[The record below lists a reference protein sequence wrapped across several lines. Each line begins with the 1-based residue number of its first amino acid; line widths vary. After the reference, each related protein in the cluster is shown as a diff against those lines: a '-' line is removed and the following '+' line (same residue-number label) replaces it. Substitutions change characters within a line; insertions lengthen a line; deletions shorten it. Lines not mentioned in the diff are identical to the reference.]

1 MLDRLGVDGER
12 SFRDVN
18 HNRNAAGPFRGD
30 DDAGDH
36 QLRGVRMTGTGSE
49 SSNGNVMQNGLWV
62 SSPISRR
69 QLFVGAGGAAIL
81 AALAACG
88 GGETSTTGTGSTGG
102 TPKPGGNFRLGVTGG
117 GSKDIFD
124 GQNIVTKPDQARLV
138 SAFETLLTFDDDYR
152 LQTDGLAESVEADNP
167 KQYTIRLQ
175 KGIEFQD
182 GKTLTADDV
191 IYSLQRIGT
200 EGNGL
205 TGFAATASMD
215 IANIKKVD
223 QYTVQLPLKTPDSTI
238 PQTLAS
244 YTFGIVPVGYKAY
257 PAPQIGTGPFKLK
270 SFTPGQESVSERNP
284 NYWRSGQPYFD
295 TVTITDFADA
305 TAQVNALQGGQI
317 DAMTDLPAAQVAAV
331 KANGANALISKTG
344 GWVPLCM
351 AIDMDPFTDVRV
363 RQAMRLIVDR
373 QAMIDQIASG
383 YGTIAN
389 DLYAPFD
396 DGYYS
401 DAPQR
406 EQNIDEAKSLLKDAG
421 QEGLTV
427 DLHTTAGASGMVSLA
442 TVFATQA
449 KDAGVTV
456 NVKVDPNYYGDSY
469 LKLAFSVDFWGTRGY
484 LNQVQQGSLPTSP
497 YNETH
502 WPPASGE
509 GSDFGSLYQQALAAT
524 DDAKRIELEQEMQKA
539 EYNVGGYIIP
549 FFGDLIDGYAAN
561 VAGLAP
567 SKGTLNLAG
576 FGHGFRTIW
585 FS

>member
-1 MLDRLGVDGER
+1 
-12 SFRDVN
+12 
-18 HNRNAAGPFRGD
+18 
-30 DDAGDH
+30 
-36 QLRGVRMTGTGSE
+36 MTGSGTE
-49 SSNGNVMQNGLWV
+49 YSSSDQSDGQGDGQGGLWV
-62 SSPISRR
+62 SSPFTRR
-69 QLFVGAGGAAIL
+69 QLLAGAGSAAVL
-81 AALAACG
+81 AGLSACG
-88 GGETSTTGTGSTGG
+88 GSTPSPSGGGATTGK
-102 TPKPGGNFRLGVTGG
+102 PKRGGNFRLGVTGG
-117 GSKDIFD
+117 GSKDILD

-138 SAFETLLTFDDDYR
+138 SAFETLLTFDDDYA
-152 LQTDGLAESVEADNP
+152 LTTDGLAESVEADNP
-167 KQYTIRLQ
+167 KQYTIRIRD
-175 KGIEFQD
+175 GIEFQD

-215 IANIKKVD
+215 IKNIKKID
-223 QYTVQLPLKTPDSTI
+223 DRTIRLPLLSADSTI

-244 YTFGIVPVGYKAY
+244 YTFGIVPVGYKAFSGD
-257 PAPQIGTGPFKLK
+257 PSTQIGTGPYKLK
-270 SFTPGQESVSERNP
+270 SFTPGQESISERNP
-284 NYWRSGQPYFD
+284 NYWRGDGSPYFD
-295 TVTITDFADA
+295 TVTITDFSDA

-317 DAMTDLPAAQVAAV
+317 DAMTDLPASQVDAV
-331 KANGANALISKTG
+331 KAKGLNALISQTG

-351 AIDMDPFTDVRV
+351 AIDMPPFNDNRV

-383 YGTIAN
+383 YGSIAN

-396 DGYYS
+396 EGYLS

-406 EQNIDEAKSLLKDAG
+406 EQDIEQAKSLLKAAG

-427 DLHTTAGASGMVSLA
+427 DLNTTNGASGMVALA
-442 TVFATQA
+442 TVFASQA
-449 KDAGVTV
+449 KQAGVKV
-456 NVKVDPNYYGDSY
+456 NVKNVPNYYGDAY

-484 LNQVQQGSLPTSP
+484 LNQVQQGSLPNSP

-502 WPPASGE
+502 WPPKSGT
-509 GSDFGSLYQQALAAT
+509 GSNFGDLYKQALAAT
-524 DDAKRIELEQEMQKA
+524 DDSKRVDIEHEMQQL
-539 EYNVGGYIIP
+539 EYDNGGYIIP
-549 FFGDLIDGYAAN
+549 FFGSLIDGYAGN
-561 VAGLAP
+561 VAGLSP

>member
-1 MLDRLGVDGER
+1 
-12 SFRDVN
+12 
-18 HNRNAAGPFRGD
+18 
-30 DDAGDH
+30 
-36 QLRGVRMTGTGSE
+36 MTGS
-49 SSNGNVMQNGLWV
+49 GNDRWHVNERHGGLWL

-69 QLFVGAGGAAIL
+69 QLFVGAGGVAL
-81 AALAACG
+81 AGTLAACG
-88 GGETSTTGTGSTGG
+88 GESPSPSGSSTGP
-102 TPKPGGNFRLGVTGG
+102 PKRGGNFRLGVTGG
-117 GSKDIFD
+117 GSKDLFD

-138 SAFETLLTFDDDYR
+138 SAFETLLTFDDDYQ

-167 KQYTIRLQ
+167 TQYTIKLR

-200 EGNGL
+200 EANGL
-205 TGFAATASMD
+205 TGFAATATMD
-215 IANIKKVD
+215 VANIKKLD
-223 QYTVQLPLKTPDSTI
+223 NLTVRLPLLSPDSTI

-244 YTFGIVPVGYKAY
+244 YTFGIVPTGYEAFKGD
-257 PAPQIGTGPFKLK
+257 PSTQIGTGPYKLK
-270 SFTPGQESVSERNP
+270 SFSPGQESVSERNP
-284 NYWRSGQPYFD
+284 NYWRGDGSPYFD

-331 KANGANALISKTG
+331 QAKGLKVLNSQTG

-351 AIDMDPFTDVRV
+351 AIDMPPFDDNRV

-373 QAMIDQIASG
+373 QGMIDQIASG
-383 YGTIAN
+383 YGTVAN

-396 DGYYS
+396 EGYFG
-401 DAPQR
+401 DLPQR
-406 EQNIDEAKSLLKDAG
+406 ERDIDQAKSLLKAAG

-427 DLHTTAGASGMVSLA
+427 DLHTTAGASGMVTLA

-456 NVKVDPNYYGDSY
+456 NVKNDPNYYGDAY

-502 WPPASGE
+502 WPPKSGE
-509 GSDFGSLYQQALAAT
+509 GSNFGDLYQQALAAT
-524 DDAKRIELEQEMQKA
+524 DSGTRIDIEHQMQQLE
-539 EYNVGGYIIP
+539 YDLGGYIIP
-549 FFGDLIDGYAAN
+549 FFGNLIDGYAAN
-561 VAGLAP
+561 VAGLSP

>member
-1 MLDRLGVDGER
+1 
-12 SFRDVN
+12 
-18 HNRNAAGPFRGD
+18 
-30 DDAGDH
+30 
-36 QLRGVRMTGTGSE
+36 MTGTGSE
-49 SSNGNVMQNGLWV
+49 SSDGNVMQNGLWV

-117 GSKDIFD
+117 GSKDLFD

-152 LQTDGLAESVEADNP
+152 LQTDGLAESVEVDNP
-167 KQYTIRLQ
+167 KLYTIRLQ

-257 PAPQIGTGPFKLK
+257 PAPQIGTGAYKLK

-351 AIDMDPFTDVRV
+351 AIDMDPFTDARV